1 VTNGLS
7 GHRFTFNEHFGEKLM
22 TAIDVQPAPS
32 IRPWWMENA
41 GCLGKSRLFFPP
53 PGERPAARDRRETRA
68 RKICLECNVL
78 HQCQDYARNQ
88 RELGFWG
95 GESEIE
101 RAEAGYAPTTPV
113 IGLRRHRTAASS

>member
-1 VTNGLS
+1 
-7 GHRFTFNEHFGEKLM
+7 M
-22 TAIDVQPAPS
+22 TAIDVQSPPS
-32 IRPWWMENA
+32 VRPWWMENA
-41 GCLGKSRLFFPP
+41 GCQGKSRLFFPP
-53 PGERPAARDRRETRA
+53 PGERPAARERRETRA

-78 HQCQDYARNQ
+78 HQCQDYARTQ

-113 IGLRRHRTAASS
+113 IGLRRHRTATNS